1 MSLTLGQL
9 GLIHEFGTE
18 HIPPRPFLGPAIENN
33 RASISALNRELLL
46 KIIHGDLEKRVALGR
61 LGAHGQRLVQ
71 EQIRATY
78 LPPLAPETIKR
89 KGSSHPLIDTGQ
101 MMDNVAW
108 EYEE

>member
-1 MSLTLGQL
+1 MSITLGQL

-18 HIPPRPFLGPAIENN
+18 HIPPRPFLAPAIESN
-33 RASISALNRELLL
+33 RASISALNRTLLL
-46 KIIHGDLEKRVALGR
+46 KMLHGEMPKREALGR

-78 LPPLAPETIKR
+78 LPPNTPETIKR
-89 KGSSHPLIDTGQ
+89 KGSSHPLIDTGN

>member
-9 GLIHEFGTE
+9 GMIHEFGTE

-33 RASISALNRELLL
+33 RSAISSLSGELLL
-46 KIIHGDLEKRVALGR
+46 KMLHNELSSREALGR
-61 LGAHGQRLVQ
+61 LGSYGQRLVQ
-71 EQIRATY
+71 KQIRETY
-78 LPPLAPETIKR
+78 VPPNTEETIKR

-101 MMDNVAW
+101 MMQNVAW

>member
-33 RASISALNRELLL
+33 RTSLSALNRELLL
-46 KIIHGDLEKRVALGR
+46 KIMHGQMTKRDALGK
-61 LGAHGQRLVQ
+61 LGSYGQGLVQ
-71 EQIRATY
+71 AQIRLTE
-78 LPPLAPETIKR
+78 LPPNTPETIKR
-89 KGSSHPLIDTGQ
+89 KGSSHPLIDTGN
-101 MMDNVAW
+101 MMQNVQW